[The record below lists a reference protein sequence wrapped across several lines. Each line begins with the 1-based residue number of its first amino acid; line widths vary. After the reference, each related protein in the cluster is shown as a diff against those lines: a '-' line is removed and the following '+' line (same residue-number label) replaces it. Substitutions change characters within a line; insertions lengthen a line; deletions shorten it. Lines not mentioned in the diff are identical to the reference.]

1 MIEKGKRFTFLVKNV
16 TEIFYAWTKPKI
28 LGLNENFVHQ
38 MTYKQGDIIYDIGQP
53 SEVFYIVKEGRLVQ
67 ETIIEQETNTKFPKD
82 TKSWEI

>member
-38 MTYKQGDIIYDIGQP
+38 MTYKQGDIIYDIG
-53 SEVFYIVKEGRLVQ
+53 
-67 ETIIEQETNTKFPKD
+67 
-82 TKSWEI
+82 